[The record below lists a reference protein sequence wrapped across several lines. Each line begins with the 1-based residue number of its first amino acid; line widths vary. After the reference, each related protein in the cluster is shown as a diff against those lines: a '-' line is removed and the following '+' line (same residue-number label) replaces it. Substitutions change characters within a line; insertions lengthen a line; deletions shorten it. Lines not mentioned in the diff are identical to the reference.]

1 MARRIAGLRSVVAGS
16 TLTRT
21 QRSVTLI
28 DPHPH
33 VTDPQDGADPAVFGE
48 CRSAGCLDQQVGT
61 EALDVELGA
70 DHGTDGGDRLSGDQR
85 QRHGVEHALV
95 LLDDAR
101 SVAELGGQRRVY
113 DVELAPGGRA
123 HHGGL
128 SLIHISEPTRPY

>member
-61 EALDVELGA
+61 EALDVEV
-70 DHGTDGGDRLSGDQR
+70 DVDQR
-85 QRHGVEHALV
+85 AEAGNGLRRDERERHDVDHAAI
-95 LLDDAR
+95 LLDDAHP
-101 SVAELGGQRRVY
+101 VTELGGQ
-113 DVELAPGGRA
+113 
-123 HHGGL
+123 
-128 SLIHISEPTRPY
+128 